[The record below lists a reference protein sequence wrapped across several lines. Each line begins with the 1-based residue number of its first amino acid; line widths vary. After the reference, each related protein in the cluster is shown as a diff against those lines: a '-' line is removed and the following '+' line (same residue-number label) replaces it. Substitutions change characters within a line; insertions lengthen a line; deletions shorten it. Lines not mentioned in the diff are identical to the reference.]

1 MKKVSIVMPVYNG
14 EEYISESIESII
26 NQSYSNWELII
37 VNEYGSNEETVDIIQ
52 SFLNTDKRIKLIQN
66 EKKEGISE
74 SLNIGLR
81 ASSGEYIA
89 RMDSDDISGKDRLKK
104 QVEYLDNN
112 LEIGLCGI
120 VPEFIGSEEIYWELE
135 TDPVQIKSNIFF
147 YTPCV
152 HPSIMFRREIIDKY
166 NIYYNKDYKATED
179 YDFFSRVVGVTNVA
193 NINDKSLFKYRM
205 YPNNATNRNN
215 NIGIK
220 IYSEIMKNC
229 FTNYLNLNFSEEEI
243 NLLDCHISTRNI
255 SNQDLY
261 SAITKLDLLLKKVLY
276 SASIHGYDVNK
287 MFKTLKKRWQELRW
301 SIPNSRKNSAINF
314 FIDKSIFN
322 RDSICVN
329 NNIDLEKADITVL
342 MPVYN
347 SENYIIDSI
356 LTLQDQ
362 TYKNFLIY
370 ILVEYDS
377 DDNTEKYLSIFHDN
391 RIKVIR
397 NKEKL
402 GLAKTLNEGIK
413 MSKTKFIARMDSDD
427 LSMPDRLE
435 KERKYLLENPDIT
448 LVSTWQR
455 HFGDFGTYIHKSAC
469 SSDDLAAALLF
480 RCDVCHST
488 IMFKR
493 DNMIKNNYFYNPDM
507 AMEDFDLWNRM
518 LKTEKIACIPE
529 VLGEYRIHENNITQA
544 KHQKVIDSE
553 ISIISRN
560 LENLGIMR
568 ETYDERLLIG
578 WDFLYNEIPE
588 LKKEAEILFENILEK
603 NKIVNLYNQ
612 ESLKLSLMKRMDWIN
627 GKGSYNVLEEYKI
640 GPAQSKIK
648 KIIKKLIKP
657 IINPFYSRL
666 MYRINN
672 KIDERTNYL
681 NNELNSL
688 KTNYSELKETIK
700 NISKEQA
707 LLTGSQSIYNSYNG
721 GKINIAIIFQIAS
734 FWPSLESVYKTLIED
749 ARFNVKLFLIEQEYK
764 EPSQMMGAKEF
775 LKNNKIEYETLTID
789 KLQEF
794 YPHVAIIQT
803 PYDEWHREQE
813 FSSTE
818 LKKMGIRLIYIPYG
832 IEFSGTE
839 ESLKL
844 EFCSQFINNMW
855 RIYTIS
861 EVTQKYYCIYSKHTI
876 NDVKALGHP
885 KFDGLVNKTFTTNY
899 DFRKL
904 SKNKKIVLIKIHF
917 PKYFNGK
924 QVTPELSIY
933 IELLNKADKYENIY
947 FVVMLHPLMY
957 DNMKNKESLK
967 LLKKLQNTDNI
978 FVFKDEDYR
987 EPVLAADAF
996 ICDRSS
1002 LAIEFAALD
1011 KPILF
1016 LESRMNTERYIPE
1029 FNELLD
1035 SYQKGYDLCD
1045 IEKFLGDIE
1054 QSKDISRNNRNKEFE
1069 KCVTLHDGYS
1079 GNRIVNDIYEGISY
1093 ESKEQ

>member
-14 EEYISESIESII
+14 EEYIRESIESII

-37 VNEYGSNEETVDIIQ
+37 VNEYGSNKESLDIIK
-52 SFLNTDKRIKLIQN
+52 SFLNRDKRIKLIQN
-66 EKKEGISE
+66 EKREGISE

-104 QVEYLDNN
+104 QVDYLDNN
-112 LEIGLCGI
+112 PEIGLCGI
-120 VPEFIGSEEIYWELE
+120 VPEFIGTEEIYWEIE
-135 TDPVQIKSNIFF
+135 TDPAQIKSNIFF

-179 YDFFSRVVGVTNVA
+179 YDFFSRVVGVTNIA

-229 FTNYLNLNFSEEEI
+229 FMNYLNLNFSEEDI

-255 SNQDLY
+255 AGQELY
-261 SAITKLDLLLKKVLY
+261 NAINKLDILLKKILY
-276 SASIHGYDVNK
+276 SASIHGYDINK

-301 SIPNSRKNSAINF
+301 SIPNSQKNSAIDF

-322 RDSICVN
+322 RETLHIN
-329 NNIDLEKADITVL
+329 NNIDLDKADITIL

-347 SENYIIDSI
+347 SENYIIDSV
-356 LTLQDQ
+356 LTLLDQ
-362 TYKNFLIY
+362 TYKYFLLY
-370 ILVEYDS
+370 IMVEYDS
-377 DDNTEKYLSIFHDN
+377 NDNTEEYLSLFHDN

-413 MSKTKFIARMDSDD
+413 IAKTKFIARMDSDD

-480 RCDVCHST
+480 KCDVCHST

-493 DNMIKNNYFYNPDM
+493 ENMIKNNYFYNPEM

-529 VLGEYRIHENNITQA
+529 VLGEYRIHGNNITQA

-553 ISIISRN
+553 ISIISKN
-560 LENLGIMR
+560 LENLGIKR
-568 ETYDERLLIG
+568 GTYDERLLVG
-578 WDFLYNEIPE
+578 WDFLYNENPE
-588 LKKEAEILFENILEK
+588 LKKEAEKLFENILEK
-603 NKIVNLYNQ
+603 NKITKIYNQ
-612 ESLKLSLMKRMDWIN
+612 ESLELSLKKRIDWIK
-627 GKGSYNVLEEYKI
+627 GKDNYNDLEEYKSETD
-640 GPAQSKIK
+640 QSKMK
-648 KIIKKLIKP
+648 RFIKKLIKP
-657 IINPFYSRL
+657 IINPFYSRF
-666 MYRINN
+666 MNRVNN
-672 KIDERTNYL
+672 KIEEKTNYL
-681 NNELNSL
+681 NNEINEL
-688 KTNYSELKETIK
+688 KANYSELKETLK
-700 NISKEQA
+700 NISNEQ
-707 LLTGSQSIYNSYNG
+707 TIMTRSQSIYNSYNG
-721 GKINIAIIFQIAS
+721 GKINIAILFQIAS
-734 FWPSLESVYKTLIED
+734 FWPSLESVYKALIED
-749 ARFNVKLFLIEQEYK
+749 SNFDVKFFLIEQEYK
-764 EPSQMMGAKEF
+764 EPAQMAGAKKF
-775 LKNNKIEYETLTID
+775 LENNKIEYETLTTD

-794 YPHVAIIQT
+794 SPHVAIIQT
-803 PYDEWHREQE
+803 PYDEWHREKE

-885 KFDGLVNKTFTTNY
+885 KFDGLMNKKFTTNY

-904 SKNKKIVLIKIHF
+904 AKNKKIVLIKIHF

-924 QVTPELSIY
+924 QVTPDLSIY
-933 IELLNKADKYENIY
+933 TEILDKADKYENIY
-947 FVVMLHPLMY
+947 FIVMLHPLMY
-957 DNMKNKESLK
+957 DNTKNKESLK

-978 FVFKDEDYR
+978 FVFKEEDYR

-1016 LESRMNTERYIPE
+1016 LESKTNTERYIEE

-1035 SYQKGYDLCD
+1035 SYQKGYELSD
-1045 IEKFLGDIE
+1045 IENFLKDIE
-1054 QSKDISRNNRNKEFE
+1054 QSKDISRSNRNKEFE
-1069 KCVTLHDGYS
+1069 KCVTLYDGHS
-1079 GNRIVNDIYEGISY
+1079 GERIAKDIYESIVY